1 MASEES
7 LRLLIRNKLASGVLP
22 GHDCTKV
29 FGGVSNGETC
39 DGCGEVI
46 AKNQL
51 VMDCIGEHYPKTIQ
65 FHVRCFYIW
74 DSERRLGDGP
84 QDPSCPSAPAD

>member
-1 MASEES
+1 MASEEP

-29 FGGVSNGETC
+29 LGGASNGETC
-39 DGCGEVI
+39 DACGELI
-46 AKNQL
+46 GKTQL
-51 VMDCIGEHYPKTIQ
+51 VMDCIGEHYPKTLQ

-74 DSERRLGDGP
+74 DSERGAPGAE
-84 QDPSCPSAPAD
+84 PSCPSAPVVG

>member
-1 MASEES
+1 MASEEP

-29 FGGVSNGETC
+29 LGGASNGETC
-39 DGCGEVI
+39 DACGELI
-46 AKNQL
+46 GKTQL
-51 VMDCIGEHYPKTIQ
+51 VMDCIGEHYPKTLQ

-74 DSERRLGDGP
+74 DSERRTGDEP
-84 QDPSCPSAPAD
+84 TCPSTPAD

>member
-1 MASEES
+1 MKSEES
-7 LRLLIRNKLASGVLP
+7 LRILIRNKLASGVLP

-39 DGCGEVI
+39 DGCGEIVTTT
-46 AKNQL
+46 QL
-51 VMDCIGEHYPKTIQ
+51 VMDCIGEHYPKTLQ

-74 DSERRLGDGP
+74 DSERGTPGAAA
-84 QDPSCPSAPAD
+84 SCPSAPVVG